1 MRPKTGMARH
11 SISELEQ
18 SIVLPPKT
26 PALAG
31 SMVTVII
38 VILLA
43 FSNPLGMALI
53 HESPKI
59 GGCIRVSVFNQQ
71 VREIKIMPIFS
82 DSDSS
87 VAPSNRVQNS
97 GNHVLVVDD
106 DAEIAESIKLAL
118 RNAGFEV
125 TMAHDG
131 NTCIAIAETKH
142 PDLIIL
148 DLMMPK
154 RSGFLVLER
163 LRLLQQ
169 ETIPVI
175 VITGNGGNRHR
186 NYAELLGV
194 DDYIQKPF
202 TMDRLVDSVKNL
214 LPAKTGTDSV
224 SR

>member
-1 MRPKTGMARH
+1 MPVFFDSA
-11 SISELEQ
+11 SS
-18 SIVLPPKT
+18 
-26 PALAG
+26 
-31 SMVTVII
+31 
-38 VILLA
+38 
-43 FSNPLGMALI
+43 
-53 HESPKI
+53 ESP
-59 GGCIRVSVFNQQ
+59 CDPVENT
-71 VREIKIMPIFS
+71 
-82 DSDSS
+82 
-87 VAPSNRVQNS
+87 

-106 DAEIAESIKLAL
+106 DAEIAESIRLSLK
-118 RNAGFEV
+118 NAGFEV
-125 TMAHDG
+125 SIAHDG

-163 LRLLQQ
+163 LRLQQQ

-186 NYAELLGV
+186 DYAGLLGV

-202 TMDRLVDSVKNL
+202 TMDRLIDSVKNQ
-214 LPAKTGTDSV
+214 LPTKTGTGPV